1 MATPHDLMRHT
12 PAPGSNPGRP
22 PAPGSASGN
31 HPGRSPGTASNV
43 ASLKPADLVDAL
55 YRPMRTAQEVD
66 RIEQELCAAGEAF
79 FTVNGLGHEA
89 AAAFNLFLGPQDWLH
104 PHYRDR
110 GLMIARGVEPRAWF
124 DSVLTNA
131 TSYSAGRQM
140 CCFMASREL
149 NVPSTVVP
157 VGNNAMQAVGIA
169 MQIKD
174 HPDKPIVLCGLGD
187 GTTQQGEVMEA
198 MAEAA
203 RSSLPVLFLI
213 EDNGIAISTLTQGQ
227 TFYNFPGSEHQPFWG
242 MDIHR
247 FDGREVLPELDRI
260 GALVGE
266 VRASRGP
273 RIAVLRV
280 DRLCNHS
287 NADDQRV
294 YRTAEML
301 SELDEASNAV
311 VNLRKALIKAGVD
324 QAKLDEVDQA
334 VQAQC
339 RQAVEAARRVGD
351 PEHCLT
357 ASRPLPPELQ
367 PGAREYLGDLAS
379 GGDSASGADGITMI
393 DAMRRVLHD
402 KLANDERVTLLGQD
416 IEDPKGDVFG
426 VTKGLSTAF
435 PGRVVNAA
443 LSESTIIG
451 SSIGR
456 AMAGGRP
463 VGFIQFADFLPS
475 GIGQLM
481 SELGSI
487 YWRSNG
493 QFECPVILMITCG
506 AYRPGLGPFHSQTLE
521 STLAHIPGV
530 DVMMPSSAS
539 DAAAMLNAAF
549 KSERPT
555 VFLYPKVCLN
565 DRTPWKLTSPD
576 IDKHLTPVGTSRTLV
591 EGDDLTLV
599 TWGSTVTLGMGVAE
613 KLATVGVGVELIDLR
628 CVSPWDQEAIS
639 ASVKKTGRLLVVHE
653 DNLTAGFGAEVVA
666 GVVERLGRGVQARRV
681 TRADTWVPCNYTNQL
696 EVLPSYR
703 RTLTTACEMLGLDI
717 AWPAQVHAD
726 ADDDS
731 VQVVEAQGSSPA
743 DSEVMVSVWN
753 VKVGDAVK
761 TGQVIADMEA
771 DKATFEFGS
780 PCDGVVAELLIEP
793 DVKVPVGT
801 PVIKIKTQSAAGE
814 AKVIKRQTREDL
826 GQPVITKPAVGRP
839 KPGFDATSSTGQSV
853 RVYLSPIHI
862 AEGSDRL
869 TNSVLEQRF
878 PQYSAEDIVKRTGIE
893 SRPVLARNQ
902 SALSI
907 AVDAAK
913 AAMQAE
919 GLTLDDLTGIVCH
932 TTTPPL
938 NTPSM
943 ACMLLRELDPEAK
956 HELMVYDVNAA
967 CSGWLYALDTAYH
980 TILTQPHKAVLVVTT
995 EALSRVV
1002 DPQDFGTVILF
1013 GDAATATIVRGT
1025 TDGSPQLNK
1034 GGQAMV
1040 LERPVLSGKAD
1051 PGDILTVGFQGQGHI
1066 HMDGKRV
1073 FTEAVRAM
1081 TKMVKQAFDESSI
1094 PLDEV
1099 DWLVPHQANR
1109 RIFESVRARLK
1120 VPEEKVIDLIAE
1132 HGNTSSSSIPLS
1144 IAKSSHKFKKGDT
1157 IGLCAFGGGFTFG
1170 AAVMGVE

>member
-1 MATPHDLMRHT
+1 MATRQDLMRQAPET
-12 PAPGSNPGRP
+12 AAAAANQPAAN
-22 PAPGSASGN
+22 
-31 HPGRSPGTASNV
+31 T
-43 ASLKPADLVDAL
+43 SLKPDDLVDAL
-55 YRPMRTAQEVD
+55 YRPMRTAQTVD

-79 FTVNGLGHEA
+79 FTVNGLGHES
-89 AAAFNLFLGPQDWLH
+89 AAAFNLFLTPQDWLH

-110 GLMIARGVEPRAWF
+110 GLMVARGVTPQAWF

-131 TSYSAGRQM
+131 SSYSAGRQM
-140 CCFMASREL
+140 CCFMASKEL
-149 NVPSTVVP
+149 NLPSTVVP
-157 VGNNAMQAVGIA
+157 VGNNAMQSVGIA

-174 HPDKPIVLCGLGD
+174 NPDKPIVLCGLGD

-203 RSSLPVLFLI
+203 RSKLPVLFLI
-213 EDNGIAISTLTQGQ
+213 EDNGYAISTPTSGQ
-227 TFYNFPGSEHQPFWG
+227 TFYNFPGAEDQPYWG

-247 FDGREVLPELDRI
+247 LDGRDILPELDRI
-260 GALVGE
+260 QALVNE
-266 VRASRGP
+266 VRQTRTP

-294 YRTAEML
+294 YRTAETL
-301 SELDEASNAV
+301 EQLAKSSNPV
-311 VNLRKALIKAGVD
+311 SNLRQALIDAGVAADKLD
-324 QAKLDEVDQA
+324 QADADVERE
-334 VQAQC
+334 C
-339 RQAVEAARRVGD
+339 REAVEKSRRIGD
-351 PEHCLT
+351 PVACST
-357 ASRPLPPELQ
+357 ASRPLPAAVA
-367 PGAREYLGDLAS
+367 PGAEEYLGDTS
-379 GGDSASGADGITMI
+379 SAGTETITMI
-393 DAMRRVLHD
+393 DAMRRVLHN
-402 KLANDERVTLLGQD
+402 KLAEDDRVTLLGQD

-435 PGRVVNAA
+435 PGRVVNAP
-443 LSESTIIG
+443 LSETTIIG

-456 AMAGGRP
+456 ALAGGRP
-463 VGFIQFADFLPS
+463 VGFIQFADFLPT

-481 SELGSI
+481 SELGSM
-487 YWRSNG
+487 YWRTNG
-493 QFECPVILMITCG
+493 QFETPVILMITCG
-506 AYRPGLGPFHSQTLE
+506 AYRPGLGPFHAQTLE
-521 STLAHIPGV
+521 SILAHIPGI
-530 DVMMPSSAS
+530 DVMLPSSAS

-549 KSERPT
+549 KSNRPT

-565 DRTPWKLTSPD
+565 DRAPWKVTSTD
-576 IDKHLTPVGTSRTLV
+576 IEKHITPVGTARTLH
-591 EGDDLTLV
+591 EGGDLTLV
-599 TWGSTVTLGMGVAE
+599 TWASTVTIGMGVAE
-613 KLATVGVGVELIDLR
+613 MLKTVGVGVDLIDLR
-628 CVSPWDQEAIS
+628 CISPWDRSKIT

-653 DNLTAGFGAEVVA
+653 DNLTAGFGAEIVA
-666 GVVERLGRGVQARRV
+666 GVVEDLGQGVIAKRV

-717 AWPAQVHAD
+717 TWPTHVLSD
-726 ADDDS
+726 GDDDS
-731 VQVVEAQGSSPA
+731 VQVIEAQGSSPA
-743 DSEVMVSVWN
+743 DQEVMVSVWN
-753 VKVGDAVK
+753 VAVGDKVT

-780 PCDGVVAELLIEP
+780 PCDGIVAEIMLEP

-801 PVIKIKTQSAAGE
+801 PVIKIKTESTAGE
-814 AKVIKRQTREDL
+814 TKVVKRQTREDL
-826 GQPVITKPAVGRP
+826 GHPVITKPGTLKP
-839 KPGFDATSSTGQSV
+839 TPGFHTTAATGQKV

-862 AEGSDRL
+862 AEGKDRL

-878 PQYSAEDIVKRTGIE
+878 PGTSGDEIVKLTGIE
-893 SRPVLARNQ
+893 SRPILARNQ

-907 AVDAAK
+907 AVEAARESL
-913 AAMQAE
+913 QAE

-943 ACMLLRELDPEAK
+943 ACMILRELDPEAK

-980 TILTQPHKAVLVVTT
+980 SILSQPHKAVLVVTT

-1013 GDAATATIVRGT
+1013 GDAATATIVRGC
-1025 TDGSPQLNK
+1025 TDGQPKVNA
-1034 GGQAMV
+1034 GGSAMV

-1051 PGDILTVGFQGQGHI
+1051 VGDILTVGFQGQGHI
-1066 HMDGKRV
+1066 HMDGKKV

-1094 PLDEV
+1094 PLADV

-1109 RIFESVRARLK
+1109 RIFEAVRARLK
-1120 VPEEKVIDLIAE
+1120 VPEEKVIDLIAQ

-1144 IAKSSHKFKKGDT
+1144 ISKSAHKFKKGDT